1 MKKYILV
8 SISVL
13 IILTGCSKKYTEEEY
28 STVVSELNAVKAE
41 MDIFKVSLQETEK
54 KLQDTEN
61 NLSKAEKD
69 YKEYLQLYTDLYG
82 KTIKGA
88 LFESWAQTA
97 FGEDNV
103 TCSFSSNGY
112 FNCIVDTDYS
122 DNLTMSKLMYND
134 LLESMSTLGIIAM
147 TDTNINT
154 VSVTFTDSNKK
165 ETTTYVF
172 RKENGIFALKVILG
186 DLERSSY
193 ISHGLSN

>member
-1 MKKYILV
+1 MKKYILM

-13 IILTGCSKKYTEEEY
+13 ILLTGCSKKYTEEEY
-28 STVVSELNAVKAE
+28 CTIVSELNAVKAE
-41 MDIFKVSLQETEK
+41 MDILKVSLQETEE
-54 KLQDTEN
+54 KLQKAEN
-61 NLSKAEKD
+61 NLSKTEKD

-82 KTIKGA
+82 ETIKGV
-88 LFESWAQTA
+88 LFESWAKTS
-97 FGEDNV
+97 FGEDKV
-103 TCSFSSNGY
+103 TCSFSSSGY
-112 FNCIVDTDYS
+112 FSCIVNTDYS
-122 DNLTMSKLMYND
+122 DNLSMSKLMYND

-154 VSVTFTDSNKK
+154 VSVTFTDSNNK

-172 RKENGIFALKVILG
+172 RKENGMFALKVILG